1 MKTAETRRTDENE
14 NRTQERERMRMALKL
29 EGERKVDYPPKE
41 QRGTMLWVLFLSS
54 EP

>member
-29 EGERKVDYPPKE
+29 EGERKVDDPPKRTKRNNVVGLVPE
-41 QRGTMLWVLFLSS
+41 F
-54 EP
+54 